1 MAIILKDP
9 VNLNDVI
16 ASLNFFTKDELITL
30 NNAVLKIAKA
40 KNRMESVIKA
50 ATLTVGQEVEIN
62 QPRHKGQ
69 KFIIKKVKR
78 TKCIIQAKDNIME
91 SYNCPISMLIA

>member
-1 MAIILKDP
+1 MI
-9 VNLNDVI
+9 NT
-16 ASLNFFTKDELITL
+16 NFEKMQKELLYLSVEQLQTL
-30 NNAVLKIAKA
+30 NSKVVEMLKL
-40 KNRMESVIKA
+40 KNRLQSREKS
-50 ATLTVGQEVEIN
+50 ATLKVGQVVEIN
-62 QPRHKGQ
+62 QAKHKGQ